1 MKKISLMA
9 GAVLMALTP
18 VLAFAQERLTGTSN
32 ILWSLGNIINMGVV
46 ILGSVALLVFFWGV
60 VKYISASG
68 DPKKAAEGKGIM
80 IWGAVALFV
89 MFSIFG
95 IVRWLRGE
103 FGINA
108 NQNMDSPQVN
118 IPGGSGGSG
127 GFGPTR

>member
-1 MKKISLMA
+1 
-9 GAVLMALTP
+9 MALTP
-18 VLAFAQERLTGTSN
+18 VLAFAQQLDGTRTFLNSFRG
-32 ILWSLGNIINMGVV
+32 LVSTAVA

-95 IVRWLRGE
+95 IVRWLQRE
-103 FGINA
+103 FGVDTMPTIQTPSLN
-108 NQNMDSPQVN
+108 V
-118 IPGGSGGSG
+118 GGTTGQQ